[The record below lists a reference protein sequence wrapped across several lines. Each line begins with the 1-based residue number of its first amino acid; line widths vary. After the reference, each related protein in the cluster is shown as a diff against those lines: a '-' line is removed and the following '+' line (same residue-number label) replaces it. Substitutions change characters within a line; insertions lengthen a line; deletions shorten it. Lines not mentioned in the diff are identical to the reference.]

1 MKPNYQRLATVI
13 STVVT
18 RMVLANPH
26 HEEPNDD
33 ADDCLRESLD
43 GTPDG
48 PLP

>member
-13 STVVT
+13 NAVVT
-18 RMVLANPH
+18 RMELANLD

-43 GTPDG
+43 GTSDR